1 MAKTVNVTL
10 SVPVELKD
18 EMDSFKEINW
28 SEVMR
33 TTLSE
38 KLRRLELMR
47 KLDELTAGSKLDE
60 EDVEII
66 AGKVKEGI
74 AKRHGQE

>member
-10 SVPVELKD
+10 SVPVELKK

-33 TTLSE
+33 STLSE
-38 KLRRLELMR
+38 KLRRLELMK

-60 EDVEII
+60 NDVKRI
-66 AGKVKEGI
+66 ADKVKEGI
-74 AKRHGQE
+74 AKKHGLM

>member
-10 SVPVELKD
+10 SVPVDLKKD
-18 EMDSFKEINW
+18 MDSFKEINW

-33 TTLSE
+33 RTLSE
-38 KLRRLELMR
+38 KLRRLELMK
-47 KLDELTAGSKLDE
+47 KLDELTAGSKLS
-60 EDVEII
+60 EDDIKRI

-74 AKRHGQE
+74 AKGHGLV

>member
-10 SVPVELKD
+10 SVPVELKK

-33 TTLSE
+33 STLSE
-38 KLRRLELMR
+38 KLRRLELMK
-47 KLDELTAGSKLDE
+47 KLDELTAGSNLDE
-60 EDVEII
+60 NDVKRI
-66 AGKVKEGI
+66 ADKVKEGM
-74 AKRHGQE
+74 AKRHGLM

>member
-1 MAKTVNVTL
+1 L
-10 SVPVELKD
+10 SLK
-18 EMDSFKEINW
+18 
-28 SEVMR
+28 R
-33 TTLSE
+33 
-38 KLRRLELMR
+38 
-47 KLDELTAGSKLDE
+47 KLDE